1 MVNAKGKLDT
11 ETMKSVATQLM
22 GGKTVELAGHALA
35 IEKIGARRL
44 RMVKF
49 EMNGGEYEAIE
60 QNPSKPSN
68 WGKLARQGHQV
79 VQFRDI
85 GRNKYVAVAVD
96 GEIREY
102 GKMWK

>member
-1 MVNAKGKLDT
+1 MAPNDGIDT
-11 ETMKSVATQLM
+11 ALMKSVAAQLM
-22 GGKTVELAGHALA
+22 SSKTVEVQGRALPV
-35 IEKIGARRL
+35 EKIGARRL

-49 EMNGGEYEAIE
+49 AMNGGYYEAIE
-60 QNPSKPSN
+60 QNASKPST

-85 GRNKYVAVAVD
+85 DRNKYVAVAVD

-102 GKMWK
+102 GKRAK